1 LPGQS
6 AYDIAEKYLCF
17 HEEPNLIRLYGVS
30 KGYPSRGPVLQDL
43 DLHVARGEY
52 LILCGASG
60 AGKTTLM
67 RIITAAERPD
77 EGQVMVAGRNLAKL
91 KRSAIPYLRRNIG
104 VIFQDFKLLR
114 ESTVIE
120 NVALPLRICGIH
132 GRKLRERVDE
142 VLEWVGLNDQPF
154 ARCEELSGGEQ
165 QRVALARA
173 LISDPVILLADEPT
187 GNLDPESTAQ
197 VLGLLELARE
207 RGLTVVLATH
217 DPQVISAGQADRVL
231 ELSQGG
237 FVRREVRSG
246 VWIKRSP
253 DVTREG
259 ERELSL
265 IL

>member
-1 LPGQS
+1 M
-6 AYDIAEKYLCF
+6 
-17 HEEPNLIRLYGVS
+17 IRLYGVS
-30 KGYPSRGPVLQDL
+30 KGYPSRGSVLQDVN
-43 DLHVARGEY
+43 LHVARGEY

-60 AGKTTLM
+60 AGKTTLL

-77 EGQVMVAGRNLAKL
+77 AGQVMVAGRNLAKL

-114 ESTVIE
+114 GSTVIE
-120 NVALPLRICGIH
+120 NVALPLRICGTH
-132 GRKLRERVDE
+132 GRKLRDRVDE
-142 VLEWVGLNDQPF
+142 VLEMVGLSDKPF

-173 LISDPVILLADEPT
+173 LVSDPVILLADEPT

-197 VLGLLELARE
+197 VLELLELARQS
-207 RGLTVVLATH
+207 GLTVVLATH
-217 DPQVISAGQADRVL
+217 DPQVITAGQADRVL
-231 ELSQGG
+231 ELGQGG

-253 DVTREG
+253 DVDADGTQ
-259 ERELSL
+259 ELSL
-265 IL
+265 IV

>member
-1 LPGQS
+1 
-6 AYDIAEKYLCF
+6 
-17 HEEPNLIRLYGVS
+17 
-30 KGYPSRGPVLQDL
+30 VLREL

-60 AGKTTLM
+60 AGKTTLL

-77 EGQVMVAGRNLAKL
+77 AGQVMVAGRNLAKL

-104 VIFQDFKLLR
+104 VIFQDFKLLTD
-114 ESTVIE
+114 SSIIE

-142 VLEWVGLNDQPF
+142 VLELVGLADNPF
-154 ARCEELSGGEQ
+154 VRCVDLSGGEQ

-173 LISDPVILLADEPT
+173 LVSDPVILLADEPT

-197 VLGLLELARE
+197 VLRLLDLARE

-217 DPQVISAGQADRVL
+217 DPQVIRAGRADRVL
-231 ELSQGG
+231 ELAQGR

-253 DVTREG
+253 DADPHG
-259 ERELSL
+259 AQELSL

>member
-1 LPGQS
+1 M
-6 AYDIAEKYLCF
+6 
-17 HEEPNLIRLYGVS
+17 HLIRLYGVS
-30 KGYPSRGPVLQDL
+30 KGYPSRGPVLQEM

-60 AGKTTLM
+60 AGKTTLL

-77 EGQVMVAGRNLAKL
+77 AGQVMVAGRNLAKL

-104 VIFQDFKLLR
+104 VIFQDFKLLGG
-114 ESTVIE
+114 STIME

-132 GRKLRERVDE
+132 GRKLRDRVDE
-142 VLEWVGLNDQPF
+142 VLTLVGLEDQPF
-154 ARCEELSGGEQ
+154 SRCQELSGGEQ

-173 LISDPVILLADEPT
+173 LVSDPVILLADEPT

-197 VLGLLELARE
+197 VLELLELARE

-217 DPQVISAGQADRVL
+217 DPQVIGAGQADRVL
-231 ELSQGG
+231 ELANGR

-246 VWIKRSP
+246 VWIKRSV
-253 DVTREG
+253 DAARDGAE
-259 ERELSL
+259 ELSL